1 MSLLRPE
8 IEMITVNMRSP
19 ELSVSPLLPADRGPV
34 TNTQASATPALDS
47 AVASRP
53 KRAIRPPAITSV
65 QAKGQAVLPDRKNI
79 DRFTQ
84 AALTGLDQQLPLIR
98 EQKSLNPPG
107 MTQEQ
112 VDQQLNERIANLLQ
126 VHTMEVEPN
135 STYAQFHKLGARDQV
150 SLKQFIQDHGW
161 NLPTDF
167 DALKNLLSYV
177 RRAPLAA
184 QPLGD
189 YGGAMS
195 WPQPPSH
202 EQLLAMYY
210 HPVQA
215 LELPADSELFGLL
228 TSTLQLS
235 EAEAAEPE
243 RVISALINA
252 PAAQEVGR
260 VLRAKVDAN
269 STLGSDTDWLLTG
282 LQVSLDRESVLG
294 SVQPPPRN
302 RVASFDLD
310 GSRFWGQPA
319 SAVVAGL
326 TEHLKTL
333 NRASEAMAPA
343 AAHLLLARKA
353 PQFLVKDIPIG
364 VVFGSHSWVSLCTA
378 VARIEAQSPGSAAT
392 MSYAQVMAFD
402 DIAPVTRADQ
412 LVARQAQDLAI
423 IDWAVCRGILPASP
437 TDDRSPAQM
446 SRIRKAFDEE
456 VRRLSRASVIQ
467 RSDMP
472 DRKQMT
478 LDWLKENFG
487 ADTDYEKKCIYRS
500 PESRDLP
507 GPYSVVDLA
516 VEGRLLDAPE
526 VIPYRNT
533 FRLATAPRAVIARWT
548 SNDPGVPIAQIV
560 NQAKTL
566 NLPDFNQQ
574 FETKVNEHLDQLEIS
589 SFDAI
594 VYRLTQLP
602 LKDREF
608 IEYGK
613 VEVYREELIHHQSK
627 SPPYWRRG
635 QPDAQK
641 PLLVRAEH
649 EGEFRVYEVNPNQ
662 HKIIRRPDLEE
673 DFPVG
678 HRAFKYRYE
687 LHPRPFDDDKITV
700 TTYADIPRDRRYLE
714 KVSTQPEDAQRFAE
728 QRDISGVPQT
738 YHSDRTFRIAQL
750 VRDNMYDQVREKI
763 VRETRGLTTFESEIP
778 PIRKIREF
786 IKGLIPLYGTIEAIN
801 RGDVDGIIKNGF
813 FDALGFVL
821 VIASAAGQV
830 ARVAV
835 GAGSAAAKA
844 WSVGRILGRSAIGML
859 SPIPGVEDAVAGV
872 GRTGARR
879 FKAVLNQVRGTAGH
893 YDLFKASQTYD
904 AAAMGVYKING
915 EVVEGAAVLHNG
927 KWHAYSPAG
936 GQHAVD
942 DFTPSFRATD
952 ERLESWQGAAPAL
965 SEPSRRIREN
975 FRALEQ
981 KLKNGPSSMAF
992 NNGYNAGDPYT
1003 IRGFS
1008 SRLSAEQ
1015 VMKLAQAEGLTA
1027 AQVGALA
1034 RQRERLAVQ
1043 HAFNGVKQAQSL
1055 IDAAGGTF
1063 TANPQLFYLSQVDS
1077 LSQGQCAAL
1086 SKIMASALEQGK
1098 GQTLI
1103 ENMFSAAAKPTHP
1116 ASVTFT
1122 KTLQDVQKQ
1131 VSTPAVFHAG
1141 NPVRQVSHDELIAE
1155 LGRATTSTTLMID
1168 SPGHAMMAGVKVDGV
1183 NKQFFFYDPNL
1194 GLATFPTQSA
1204 MSEGLQALFTQKK
1217 PATPYRTYS
1226 TDPDKLEF
1234 KVSTHDEGWM
1244 SKASVHDRPVKQLY
1258 EAPIDTSTTQGGQ
1271 QLLAGSSVVPEKVYV
1286 PVTESAQSLDPS
1298 SILYTRGISDCTAL
1312 AVLSDLKDGI
1322 YHKRTLIH
1330 LQGGVVDPT
1339 MLPLLKQ
1346 LDASLAN
1353 GGKVIFVGG
1362 DSARSAQGLASSLKQ
1377 TLGDQ
1382 QPLLNIINRHPES
1395 TVIATASGI
1404 DIKPDGTFTLIEGLH
1419 PPQVFDAAMRK
1430 EVYDRID

>member
-1 MSLLRPE
+1 
-8 IEMITVNMRSP
+8 MITVNMRSP
-19 ELSVSPLLPADRGPV
+19 DFSVSPPLPADAQPV
-34 TNTQASATPALDS
+34 SNTPPRSTPALQT
-47 AVASRP
+47 AVTSRP
-53 KRAIRPPAITSV
+53 KRAIQPPVNASL
-65 QAKGQAVLPDRKNI
+65 QARGQAVSPDNKNVEH
-79 DRFTQ
+79 FTQ
-84 AALTGLDQQLPLIR
+84 AVLTGLDQQLPLFR
-98 EQKSLNPPG
+98 EQKRLNPPG

-112 VDQQLNERIANLLQ
+112 VDQQFNERIANLLQ
-126 VHTMEVEPN
+126 VHTMEVEPS
-135 STYAQFHKLGARDQV
+135 STYAQFNRLGAGDKV
-150 SLKQFIQDHGW
+150 TLKQFIQDHGW

-177 RRAPLAA
+177 RRAPLPT
-184 QPLGD
+184 QTLGD

-195 WPQPPSH
+195 WLQPPSH
-202 EQLLAMYY
+202 EQLLAVYY

-228 TSTLQLS
+228 TRTLRLS
-235 EAEAAEPE
+235 EAEAAEPG
-243 RVISALINA
+243 RVISALINS

-260 VLRAKVDAN
+260 VMRAKVDAG
-269 STLGSDTDWLLTG
+269 STPGSDTDWLLAG
-282 LQVSLDRESVLG
+282 LQVSLDRESLLG

-302 RVASFDLD
+302 RVAGFDLD
-310 GSRFWGQPA
+310 DSRFWGQPA
-319 SAVVAGL
+319 STVVAGL
-326 TEHLKTL
+326 TEHLMTRS
-333 NRASEAMAPA
+333 RASEAMAPA

-353 PQFLVKDIPIG
+353 PQFLVRDIPPG
-364 VVFGSHSWVSLCTA
+364 VVYGSHSWVSLCTA
-378 VARIEAQSPGSAAT
+378 VARIEAQSPGSVAT

-412 LVARQAQDLAI
+412 RVAQQAQDFAI

-437 TDDRSPAQM
+437 TDDHSPAQM

-456 VRRLSRASVIQ
+456 VLRLSRASVIK
-467 RSDMP
+467 RSDIP

-478 LDWLKENFG
+478 LDWLKETFG
-487 ADTDYEKKCIYRS
+487 ADTDYEKKCIYRK
-500 PESRDLP
+500 PRDKDEP

-516 VEGRLLDAPE
+516 VEGKLLDAPQ
-526 VIPYRNT
+526 VIPPRNA
-533 FRLATAPRAVIARWT
+533 FRAAPIPRVVTAQWA

-594 VYRLTQLP
+594 VYMLTQLP

-627 SPPYWRRG
+627 SLPDWRRG
-635 QPDAQK
+635 QPDGQK
-641 PLLVRAEH
+641 PLLVRAQH
-649 EGEFRVYEVNPNQ
+649 EDEFRVYEVNPNQ
-662 HKIIRRPDLEE
+662 HKIIRRPDLEK

-678 HRAFKYRYE
+678 HRAFEYRFE
-687 LHPRPFDDDKITV
+687 VHPRPLDDDKISV
-700 TTYADIPRDRRYLE
+700 TTYADIPADRRYIE
-714 KVSTQPEDAQRFAE
+714 KVSTQPEDAQLFAE
-728 QRDISGVPQT
+728 QRDTSGVPQT

-750 VRDNMYDQVREKI
+750 VRDNMYDQVRKKI

-786 IKGLIPLYGTIEAIN
+786 ITGLIPLYGAITKFN
-801 RGDVDGIIKNGF
+801 RGDVDGGIQDLF
-813 FDALGFVL
+813 FDTLGFGVAG
-821 VIASAAGQV
+821 ASAAGRV
-830 ARVAV
+830 ARAV
-835 GAGSAAAKA
+835 SGVGSTAAKA
-844 WSVGRILGRSAIGML
+844 WSVGRILGRSAVGAL
-859 SPIPGVEDAVAGV
+859 SPIPGVEDAVASV
-872 GRTGARR
+872 GRASAHR
-879 FKAVLNQVRGTAGH
+879 FRAVINQVRGTAGH
-893 YDLFKASQTYD
+893 YDVFKASRAYD
-904 AAAMGVYKING
+904 AAAMGVYKVNG
-915 EVVEGAAVLHNG
+915 DVVQGIAVLHNG

-936 GQHAVD
+936 GQRAVD
-942 DFTPSFRATD
+942 DFTPSLRATD
-952 ERLESWQGAAPAL
+952 ERLQSWQGAAPAL

-981 KLKNGPSSMAF
+981 KLRNGPSSTAF
-992 NNGYNAGDPYT
+992 NNGYNAGDPYS
-1003 IRGFS
+1003 IKGFS
-1008 SRLSAEQ
+1008 SRLNAEQ
-1015 VMKLAQAEGLTA
+1015 VMKLAQTDGLTA
-1027 AQVGALA
+1027 AQVGALV

-1043 HAFNGVKQAQSL
+1043 HAFSGVQQAQSL

-1155 LGRATTSTTLMID
+1155 LGRATTSTTLMIG

-1204 MSEGLQALFTQKK
+1204 MNEGLQALFTQKK

-1226 TDPDKLEF
+1226 THPDKLEF
-1234 KVSTHDEGWM
+1234 RVSTHDEGWT
-1244 SKASVHDRPVKQLY
+1244 SKASVHDGPVKQLY
-1258 EAPIDTSTTQGGQ
+1258 EAPIDTSTTQSGQ
-1271 QLLAGSSVVPEKVYV
+1271 QLLAGSPLVPEKVYV
-1286 PVTESAQSLDPS
+1286 PVTESAQRLDAN

-1312 AVLSDLKDGI
+1312 VVLTDLKDGI

-1330 LQGGVVDPT
+1330 LQGGVADPA

-1362 DSARSAQGLASSLKQ
+1362 DNARSAQGLASSLKQ

-1382 QPLLNIINRHPES
+1382 QPLLSIINRQPQS

-1404 DIKPDGTFTLIEGLH
+1404 DIKPDGTFELIEGGY
-1419 PPQVFDAAMRK
+1419 PPQVLDAAMK
-1430 EVYDRID
+1430 KQVYDRID